1 MILSCL
7 LLSACEKVWD
17 EISQIDAI
25 LASWKMILDGYI
37 KPQHINLETDLY
49 AGAFHLDKYVNTS
62 KLPLSILSILY
73 VNLCLYS
80 TLILM
85 RFKHR
90 INYITQIYIYLTR
103 CTSHIKLRLKVLFD
117 ISFCQSECRICSD

>member
-17 EISQIDAI
+17 EIYSFRG
-25 LASWKMILDGYI
+25 MILDGYI